1 MYTLE
6 IFSLQALEDL
16 TQTSSNGIETVLN
29 NIKGRLLDGHGLGA
43 QQCNSMPSF
52 SKFLLTSSSMSA

>member
-1 MYTLE
+1 MHTLE

-16 TQTSSNGIETVLN
+16 TQTSSNDIENVLS
-29 NIKGRLLDGHGLGA
+29 NIKCGLLDGHCLGA
-43 QQCNSMPSF
+43 QHCNSRPSF